1 MSNPMTRSSSMKQA
15 TAAEVLSLAR
25 EAAAKI
31 NESIKVVQ
39 ANEPPDVFEHYR
51 TAAGQVMG
59 ELYFSIIEP
68 ILEQHPGL
76 TPPGLQPGPDP
87 ASKER

>member
-1 MSNPMTRSSSMKQA
+1 MMKRETA
-15 TAAEVLSLAR
+15 TKALSLAR

-39 ANEPPDVFEHYR
+39 VNEPLEVFEHYR
-51 TAAGQVMG
+51 TAAGQAMG

-68 ILEQHPGL
+68 ILEQHPDL
-76 TPPGLQPGPDP
+76 TPPGLQPEPDP
-87 ASKER
+87 TSDKR